1 VTSVRVILVAACC
14 FASSEAFAAQGPS
27 FASADFQSWNELDI
41 LTRLTPYLD
50 VTWIARGRLSSELP
64 NPSNYLFGTDW
75 KFRINKYVVFT
86 PSYYY
91 FAFRTPS
98 GSFGHGHSPTLAIT
112 PIISR
117 GRWTA
122 SDRSRFEGRFITNEI
137 KPSWV
142 YRNRP
147 QIDYRLGPAKWQTSL
162 FAWDEVFYFSKYRG
176 WTRNRVAAGGHK
188 QLNEYL
194 GANLYYQREDN
205 ERGRLGRINTIAL
218 QIELR
223 IRRREADNR

>member
-1 VTSVRVILVAACC
+1 VILVAACC
-14 FASSEAFAAQGPS
+14 FASSEVFAAQGPS
-27 FASADFQSWNELDI
+27 FASADLQSWNELDI

-64 NPSNYLFGTDW
+64 NPSNYVFGSNW
-75 KFRINKYVVFT
+75 NFRLNKYVVIT

-91 FAFRTPS
+91 FTFRTPS
-98 GSFGHGHSPTLAIT
+98 GGFGHGQSPILAIT
-112 PIISR
+112 PIVSR

-122 SDRSRFEGRFITNEI
+122 SDRSRFGGRFSTNEI

-147 QIDYRLGPAKWQTSL
+147 QIDYRLGPAEWRTSL
-162 FAWDEVFYFSKYRG
+162 FAWDEVFYFSEYRG
-176 WTRNRVAAGGHK
+176 WPRNRVAAGGHK
-188 QLNEYL
+188 QLNEYV
-194 GANLYYQREDN
+194 GASLDYQREDN
-205 ERGRLGRINTIAL
+205 ERGQPGRINTIAL

-223 IRRREADNR
+223 IRRKEADNR